1 MRNLYID
8 RKVSFLQASL
18 LLIAS
23 VFIIFIRYPSFL
35 LEPRIYA
42 EEYLYYE
49 TFLNSQVWWEG
60 FDALIYP
67 SYYILSTRMAAF
79 TAAQFDPSLAP
90 LIMTLYGLIILALPL
105 TIIFFTNCKYWESLR
120 SKIIL
125 ASFIIFSL
133 STGEIWLNSTATG
146 FIFPVAAFL
155 ILIDDSIQNKL
166 KTCYYSVILI
176 FGILS
181 GPITLLMSP
190 FFLIRFLVRKDSTA
204 LLFCGI
210 FLVFGLLQVTFFL
223 ISSEMGVINL
233 NRGNNIDLSFFERF
247 YFWFSPNFI
256 FPVFGYFASLI
267 FRMMSIGINS
277 EQEMIVLLSQLNL
290 MLPSYLFTYVQSIF
304 LSLTKIN
311 ILINVLIFSA
321 VATLISWEF
330 KRSNFDER
338 VYFIIL
344 FLYLSFVMSA
354 MSLAGHGG
362 FRYSLVTGFILL
374 TFMYQRFMKLKK
386 GLNRSVFSILIT
398 SSIII
403 GVIEYYPRVIS
414 FTPDR
419 LFASNEKWPVW
430 SEELR
435 KWEIDSS
442 YKPKIWPYL
451 KEKDGIWPERTAI
464 YSINM
469 NTQES
474 WTNEGKFKFSN
485 ELSKKIYHQEA
496 SED

>member
-1 MRNLYID
+1 MKNLHTD
-8 RKVSFLQASL
+8 PKVSFLQASAL
-18 LLIAS
+18 LLAS
-23 VFIIFIRYPSFL
+23 VCIIVLRYPSFL
-35 LEPRIYA
+35 LKPRMYA

-49 TFLNSQVWWEG
+49 TFLNSQFWWEG

-67 SYYILSTRMAAF
+67 AYYLLSSRIAAF
-79 TAAQFDPSLAP
+79 TAVQFDPSYAP
-90 LIMTLYGLIILALPL
+90 LIMTLYGLIILAIPL

-120 SKIIL
+120 SKLIL

-155 ILIDDSIQNKL
+155 ILIDDNTQNKL

-176 FGILS
+176 CGILS

-190 FFLIRFLVRKDSTA
+190 FFLIRLFMKKDNTS

-210 FLVFGLLQVTFFL
+210 FLIFGLFQVIFFL

-233 NRGNNIDLSFFERF
+233 NRGSNIELSFFERF
-247 YFWFSPNFI
+247 YFWVSPNII

-267 FRMMSIGINS
+267 FRMVALGINS
-277 EQEMIVLLSQLNL
+277 EQEMIVLLSQVNL
-290 MLPSYLFTYVQSIF
+290 ILPSYLFASVQSIF
-304 LSLTKIN
+304 LSLTQIN
-311 ILINVLIFSA
+311 ILINILIFCT
-321 VATLISWEF
+321 VVTVILWEF
-330 KRSNFDER
+330 KKSNFDER

-344 FLYLSFVMSA
+344 FLYLSFVMSF
-354 MSLAGHGG
+354 MSLSGHGG

-374 TFMYQRFMKLKK
+374 TYMHQRFFRLKK
-386 GLNRSVFSILIT
+386 GFNKTIFGILIT
-398 SSIII
+398 ISITI
-403 GVIEYYPRVIS
+403 GVIEYYPRLIS

-419 LFASNEKWPVW
+419 LFSSNAKWPVW

-451 KEKDGIWPERTAI
+451 KEKDNIWPERTAI

-469 NTQES
+469 SMQES
-474 WTNEGKFKFSN
+474 WTNQGKLKFSN
-485 ELSKKIYHQEA
+485 ELRKKIYRQEA
-496 SED
+496 LED